1 MSSLVFFTVSQ
12 VATFSEGNYTHWWT
26 WTRLLNAGVSLL
38 VDWPCFKAHFL
49 SATGKI
55 PVGGFKD
62 CDCPEILTWRPKTM
76 LTSYNREDGRESILC
91 RQAQGV
97 VTRLSLLGTGQDK
110 GHVSVFAS
118 KRKVG
123 QEITLAWLVGKPREE
138 RRYLVW
144 TSWSL
149 DGDLSVAR
157 RNS

>member
-1 MSSLVFFTVSQ
+1 MFQGAL
-12 VATFSEGNYTHWWT
+12 
-26 WTRLLNAGVSLL
+26 
-38 VDWPCFKAHFL
+38 FL

-62 CDCPEILTWRPKTM
+62 CDCPEILTWRPETM

-97 VTRLSLLGTGQDK
+97 MTRLSLLGTRQDK
-110 GHVSVFAS
+110 DHVSVFAS

-144 TSWSL
+144 TPWSL

-157 RNS
+157 WISSPWVSCHPGTSPTVKPRDLVSHSQRWSWTSKV